1 MSSVIRRWVL
11 FGIIQNQAGRLKDS
25 YVGDVGTNKIRLGS
39 KLDLLKKHICETC
52 GKKFRKIEELMQH
65 EQVIHGKD
73 LLYQCKQC
81 NVGFTGMEQMRD
93 HAKKYHSYNKMK
105 EKKSKNDD
113 NN

>member
-1 MSSVIRRWVL
+1 
-11 FGIIQNQAGRLKDS
+11 
-25 YVGDVGTNKIRLGS
+25 
-39 KLDLLKKHICETC
+39 
-52 GKKFRKIEELMQH
+52 MQH
-65 EQVIHGKD
+65 EQVTHGKD
-73 LLYQCKQC
+73 LLYECKQC

>member
-11 FGIIQNQAGRLKDS
+11 FGTIQNPDGRLKDS

-39 KLDLLKKHICETC
+39 KLELLKKQICETC

-73 LLYQCKQC
+73 SRTSVNSVMFDSL
-81 NVGFTGMEQMRD
+81 EW
-93 HAKKYHSYNKMK
+93 NKCVTMQRNTIHTTK
-105 EKKSKNDD
+105 
-113 NN
+113 